1 MASSVV
7 PTVFTTLKTQ
17 LQARAGLAGVQITE
31 GFPLQPD
38 LEYIA
43 IADADPH
50 EQTSA
55 GQRATP
61 HPREENFVLIV
72 VISVVRVADTDAAEV
87 VDRAY
92 ALAAELENELRNDPT
107 IGGSLGGVNSGWAV
121 VEGLPLTTW
130 GPDGQ
135 GRREA
140 LIQAR
145 VRCKAR
151 I

>member
-1 MASSVV
+1 M
-7 PTVFTTLKTQ
+7 FTTLKTQ
-17 LQARAGLAGVQITE
+17 LQARVGLAGVQITE

-55 GQRATP
+55 GQRSTP
-61 HPREENFVLIV
+61 HPREESFVLVV
-72 VISVVRVADTDAAEV
+72 VISVVRIGDADAAEV

-92 ALAAELENELRNDPT
+92 ALAAEVENELRNDPT
-107 IGGSLGGVNSGWAV
+107 IAASLGTGWAV

-145 VRCKAR
+145 LRCRAR